1 MDTAALR
8 TGVLRITARVDGSTM
23 QKAEGSAPSKPVAR
37 LLAEAAAAIGRVV
50 RRIRGRA

>member
-1 MDTAALR
+1 
-8 TGVLRITARVDGSTM
+8 M

-50 RRIRGRA
+50 GRIRRRA